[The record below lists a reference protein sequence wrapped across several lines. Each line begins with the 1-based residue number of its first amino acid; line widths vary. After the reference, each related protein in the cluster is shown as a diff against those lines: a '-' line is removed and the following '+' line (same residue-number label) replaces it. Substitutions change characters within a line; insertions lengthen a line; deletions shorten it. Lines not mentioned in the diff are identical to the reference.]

1 MSKLVFAFGR
11 FNPVTTGHE
20 VLMNKAK
27 SIGGKDYRIYV
38 SKSQDRKKN
47 PLSYKDK
54 IKYMRKIF
62 PAHARNIVD
71 SPARTAIDV
80 AVDVHSD
87 GYTDLIMIAGSDRVG
102 EFQKLLDKYNG
113 VKARHGEYKFDSIK
127 VINAG
132 ERDPDAAGASGMSAS
147 KMRGAAADDDFD
159 LFKTG
164 LPDNFKDTNDAL
176 SLFRILQ
183 KAMGIKGLK
192 EWDEKLIEE
201 DKEYRLGA
209 GATKKK
215 IFQLIWTNPKGKK
228 QKNWVKQLSKNSFQV
243 LKKDGGPKE
252 TSTKTTDKFSI
263 IMPDPGFKL
272 KPAAMNNKYA
282 ELELETV
289 VKPTNVKSFDEWR
302 QVEIEGVAGR
312 VMKTSAY
319 KIAVKY
325 FLQFKN
331 GGDKPSKA
339 LHRAASTVKGVN
351 DRDLQIYL
359 VKLKLL

>member
-1 MSKLVFAFGR
+1 MGKLVFAFGR

-20 VLMNKAK
+20 VLMDKAK
-27 SIGGKDYRIYV
+27 AVGGKDYRIYV

-47 PLSYKDK
+47 PLKYADK
-54 IKYMRKIF
+54 IKFMRKVF

-132 ERDPDAAGASGMSAS
+132 ERDPDAPGASGMSAS

-164 LPDNFKDTNDAL
+164 LPDTFKDTDDAKD
-176 SLFRILQ
+176 LFRTLQ
-183 KAMGIKGLK
+183 KAMGIKTFN
-192 EWDEKLIEE
+192 EWHELDE

-215 IFQLIWTNPKGKK
+215 IFQLTWTNPKGKK

-243 LKKDGGPKE
+243 LKKDGMPKE
-252 TSTKTTDKFSI
+252 KSTKTTDKYDV

-272 KPAAMNNKYA
+272 KSAVMNKKYA
-282 ELELETV
+282 ELEL
-289 VKPTNVKSFDEWR
+289 DESR

-312 VMKTSAY
+312 IMKTSAY
-319 KIAVKY
+319 KIAAKY
-325 FLQFKN
+325 FLQFKR
-331 GGDKPSKA
+331 GGDRPAVA

-351 DRDLQIYL
+351 DKDLQVYL